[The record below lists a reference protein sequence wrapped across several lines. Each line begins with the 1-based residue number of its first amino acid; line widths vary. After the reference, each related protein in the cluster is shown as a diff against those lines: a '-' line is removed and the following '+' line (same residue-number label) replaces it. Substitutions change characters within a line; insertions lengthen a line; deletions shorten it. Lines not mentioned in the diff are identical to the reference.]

1 MANSSN
7 DNSSAD
13 ITADITADIE
23 GKYITRTEIDS
34 IIGEIFNNSVV
45 NIDALKQHIPVD
57 EIMALVV
64 NIVNNKIQEHTNRD
78 IKITNLR
85 LEDMNFN
92 VCGTGNI
99 INPNCNTSN
108 TTIAKVD
115 GKTSNVVKKPLISI
129 RQATEEEL
137 QVFQYY
143 NEIDSSDEEN
153 EDKIT
158 LKKYLLEVEDSDD
171 IRSMFMGMILDLKER
186 IKGCEQCE
194 TCSEVIKIVDKFI
207 ADYKKIYKLADQ
219 MANLFM
225 QFIINK
231 SKLKLNPNQ
240 KKLLEF
246 IFIIIMKNSSFS
258 DLEYIYKCF
267 HNNIDVNIDVNM
279 YDGLAFRLAIQKHN
293 STNIEKLISW
303 GADITIR
310 NHRAIVRAF
319 YHERF
324 KTIKLLMEKG
334 SSYKYYL
341 MSELDKDEYEY
352 VYKEIQKLI
361 NDDLPDDDADE
372 LSKEYKFL
380 DILIKYIIIRT
391 KENKKENQLDDS
403 DFIYDFVEHLNIN
416 LDNIK
421 IKPNTTDATD
431 AIDKVAKVSKV
442 EKNKKDILEQK
453 TLSKAQAKLMKLEE
467 QQKLEAKKEKKKE
480 KKKLQKESKLQQQ
493 QTSNTSNTNN
503 TSSMISNPTVI
514 DTENTGKT
522 TTSNVD
528 VDITT
533 TTPVDSNDSNDS
545 NNINNNELTTELIV
559 NTEMNNKVVE
569 KDNNNNFGF
578 GFGLEFDVNDYYFN
592 YYNNHF
598 KKVFEQYSP
607 EHKFIHYA
615 RIEGL

>member
-1 MANSSN
+1 MTNSSN
-7 DNSSAD
+7 ENPVAN
-13 ITADITADIE
+13 ITADIE

-45 NIDALKQHIPVD
+45 NIDALKQHIPVN
-57 EIMALVV
+57 EIIALVV
-64 NIVNNKIQEHTNRD
+64 SIVNNKIQEYTNRD

-85 LEDMNFN
+85 LEDMNYN
-92 VCGTGNI
+92 ICGTGNI

-108 TTIAKVD
+108 TTIVKVD
-115 GKTSNVVKKPLISI
+115 EKTSNVVKKPLISI

-137 QVFQYY
+137 RVFQYY

-158 LKKYLLEVEDSDD
+158 LKKYLLEVEDCDD

-194 TCSEVIKIVDKFI
+194 TCSEVIKIVDKFV

-267 HNNIDVNIDVNM
+267 HNNIDVNM

-310 NHRAIVRAF
+310 NHRSIVRAF

-361 NDDLPDDDADE
+361 NDDLPDNADIDE

-421 IKPNTTDATD
+421 IKPNTTDTTD

-453 TLSKAQAKLMKLEE
+453 TLSKAQVKLMKLEE
-467 QQKLEAKKEKKKE
+467 QRKLEAKKEKKKE
-480 KKKLQKESKLQQQ
+480 KKKLQKERKLQQ
-493 QTSNTSNTNN
+493 QTSNISNTSNT
-503 TSSMISNPTVI
+503 SSIISNPTVI

-528 VDITT
+528 VDVDVDVDI
-533 TTPVDSNDSNDS
+533 TTPVDSN
-545 NNINNNELTTELIV
+545 NIHNNELTTELIV
-559 NTEMNNKVVE
+559 NTEINNKVVE
-569 KDNNNNFGF
+569 KDNNFGF
-578 GFGLEFDVNDYYFN
+578 EFDVNDYYFN